1 LSYLLLPSPSR
12 GFGRRLRIKKGR
24 KFEPCDR
31 FFQELKGDTS
41 NKREKS
47 VPQQAIPA
55 KPFLRRF
62 ARVYLHGTGSNSG
75 YVDRPNVTL
84 GLECP
89 WEDPPRGLSTARPSA
104 CGVNAN
110 PALPESV
117 DHASAAPYHE
127 WMPASFPALRRFP
140 RVAGP
145 LGCAVFFSLALAST
159 ITAQAATPA
168 QSGKASKSNVTSPTN
183 LPDLPL
189 YNPARRRT
197 LWLTP
202 LAPPTARRTYVSAS
216 APATQ
221 EERGLSKEALIRS
234 VEEKFASGEQNYKA
248 GHLEAARKDF
258 DQAMDELLA
267 SPYDLGSDPQLSEL
281 FHRMVDTV
289 YTDELQAFRAG
300 DGFNEAP
307 AVPAAIDEVAE
318 MTFPV
323 DPRLK
328 ARAEEAAKNISHDL
342 PLTVNDEVLS
352 FLNFF
357 QTPHGRAIVENGL
370 RRAGRYREM
379 IARVLAQE
387 GVPQDLIYLAQ
398 AESAF
403 QPTAL
408 SRAGARG
415 MWQFV
420 AYRGQE
426 YGLRHTWWLDERQD
440 PEKATHAAAQHL
452 RDLYLLFGDWY
463 LAMAA
468 YNCGPGNVQK
478 AIERTGY
485 ADFWELYRRNVL
497 PRETKNYVPII
508 LALTLIAKD
517 APHYGIQA
525 EPEAPV
531 PSDVVK
537 PGRAIDLRLVAETI
551 DVDVETLRSLNPS
564 LLRLATPDDPSFE
577 LHLPAGTAERF
588 SAEIADIPADKWVSW
603 RRHRVAPG
611 ETLTAIAKKYHVTAK
626 AIAEANS
633 LESQTSLNTGEKII
647 IPAIQPEAES
657 KRHLVSYRVRK
668 GDTLGGIADRF
679 GVETDDVRKWNKLS
693 ANHVRSGMVLRIYSM
708 ENISERSAARTKAHA
723 KGTARVQHK
732 TKPGTSAKTSTAQ
745 HSSAAA
751 KSDNKKHPS
760 AVAQNHS
767 AAANRD

>member
-1 LSYLLLPSPSR
+1 MIWLNSP
-12 GFGRRLRIKKGR
+12 
-24 KFEPCDR
+24 
-31 FFQELKGDTS
+31 
-41 NKREKS
+41 
-47 VPQQAIPA
+47 VPD
-55 KPFLRRF
+55 
-62 ARVYLHGTGSNSG
+62 AR
-75 YVDRPNVTL
+75 
-84 GLECP
+84 
-89 WEDPPRGLSTARPSA
+89 
-104 CGVNAN
+104 
-110 PALPESV
+110 
-117 DHASAAPYHE
+117 
-127 WMPASFPALRRFP
+127 
-140 RVAGP
+140 
-145 LGCAVFFSLALAST
+145 
-159 ITAQAATPA
+159 Q
-168 QSGKASKSNVTSPTN
+168 
-183 LPDLPL
+183 
-189 YNPARRRT
+189 
-197 LWLTP
+197 
-202 LAPPTARRTYVSAS
+202 
-216 APATQ
+216 
-221 EERGLSKEALIRS
+221 ALIQK
-234 VEEKFASGEQNYKA
+234 VEAKFASGEQNYKA

-258 DQAMDELLA
+258 DEAVDWILQ
-267 SPYDLGSDPQLSEL
+267 SGYDPNSDPRLSEL
-281 FHRMVDTV
+281 FHRVVDTV

-307 AVPAAIDEVAE
+307 AVPAPIDEVAE

-357 QTPHGRAIVENGL
+357 QTPRGRAIVETGL

-379 IARVLAQE
+379 IARVLGEE

-452 RDLYLLFGDWY
+452 RDLYKMFGDWY

-525 EPEAPV
+525 EPELPV
-531 PSDVVK
+531 ATDIVK

-551 DVDVETLRSLNPS
+551 DVDVDTLRNLNPS
-564 LLRLATPDDPSFE
+564 LLRMATPDDPAFE
-577 LHLPAGTAERF
+577 LRLPPGTAERF

-603 RRHRVAPG
+603 RRHRVAAG
-611 ETLTAIAKKYHVTAK
+611 ETLTSIAKKYRVTPK
-626 AIAEANS
+626 AIADANN
-633 LESQTSLNTGEKII
+633 LEHAVALNTGEKLI
-647 IPAIQPEAES
+647 IPAIQPAAEN
-657 KRHLVSYRVRK
+657 KRRMVSYRVRK
-668 GDTLGGIADRF
+668 GDTFLGIADRF
-679 GVETDDVRKWNKLS
+679 SVEPEDLRKWNRLA
-693 ANHVRSGMVLRIYSM
+693 ANKVRRGMVLRVYTLDSTT
-708 ENISERSAARTKAHA
+708 ERSSRAPA
-723 KGTARVQHK
+723 KPRK
-732 TKPGTSAKTSTAQ
+732 KPSRPA
-745 HSSAAA
+745 
-751 KSDNKKHPS
+751 
-760 AVAQNHS
+760 AVAQNRSSS
-767 AAANRD
+767 AARN

>member
-1 LSYLLLPSPSR
+1 MAPAHLPWKRCVSIFAVSVLAAA
-12 GFGRRLRIKKGR
+12 FGNSSLTTASSFRSDKHDKSDKSAKKA
-24 KFEPCDR
+24 PAPVT
-31 FFQELKGDTS
+31 QEL
-41 NKREKS
+41 
-47 VPQQAIPA
+47 PA
-55 KPFLRRF
+55 LPLDNSARRNMIWLTTP
-62 ARVYLHGTGSNSG
+62 V
-75 YVDRPNVTL
+75 
-84 GLECP
+84 
-89 WEDPPRGLSTARPSA
+89 STARQ
-104 CGVNAN
+104 
-110 PALPESV
+110 L
-117 DHASAAPYHE
+117 
-127 WMPASFPALRRFP
+127 
-140 RVAGP
+140 
-145 LGCAVFFSLALAST
+145 
-159 ITAQAATPA
+159 
-168 QSGKASKSNVTSPTN
+168 
-183 LPDLPL
+183 
-189 YNPARRRT
+189 
-197 LWLTP
+197 
-202 LAPPTARRTYVSAS
+202 
-216 APATQ
+216 
-221 EERGLSKEALIRS
+221 LIRR

-258 DQAMDELLA
+258 DDAVDLMLQ
-267 SPYDLGSDPQLSEL
+267 SGYDLNSDLQLSEV
-281 FHRMVDTV
+281 FHRVVDTV
-289 YTDELQAFRAG
+289 YTYELQAFRAG

-307 AVPAAIDEVAE
+307 AVPAPIDEVAE

-357 QTPHGRAIVENGL
+357 QTPRGRAIVETGL
-370 RRAGRYREM
+370 RRAGRYRGM
-379 IARVLAQE
+379 IARVLSEE

-452 RDLYLLFGDWY
+452 RDLYKLFGDWY

-525 EPEAPV
+525 EPESPV
-531 PSDVVK
+531 PTDMVK

-551 DVDVETLRSLNPS
+551 DVDVETLRTLNPS
-564 LLRLATPDDPSFE
+564 LLRLATPDDPAFE
-577 LHLPAGTAERF
+577 LHLPLGSAPKF
-588 SAEIADIPADKWVSW
+588 SAEIADIPPDKWVSW
-603 RRHRVAPG
+603 RRHRVAAG
-611 ETLTAIAKKYHVTAK
+611 ETLTAIAKKYRVTPK
-626 AIAEANS
+626 AIGDANN
-633 LESQTSLNTGEKII
+633 LESTTALNAGEKLI
-647 IPAIQPEAES
+647 IPAIQPAAEN
-657 KRHLVSYRVRK
+657 KRRMVSYRVRK
-668 GDTLGGIADRF
+668 GDTFLGIADRF
-679 GVETDDVRKWNKLS
+679 SVESEDLLKWNRLKS
-693 ANHVRSGMVLRIYSM
+693 KRVSRGMVLRIYTLDSTQ
-708 ENISERSAARTKAHA
+708 ERTAAHA
-723 KGTARVQHK
+723 RV
-732 TKPGTSAKTSTAQ
+732 
-745 HSSAAA
+745 
-751 KSDNKKHPS
+751 KSRKKLAGPS
-760 AVAQNHS
+760 AVAQTRAAS
-767 AAANRD
+767 ATRN